1 MRPLGGRAERP
12 CAGARDSRAPRPT
25 RAHRPPSP
33 GGRARTDRA
42 ASGRGRGTPRSGRRG
57 GCCARTRRR
66 KQREPEHV
74 ARLVRRAEPPATE
87 DVADRVDAERDV
99 MQDEEPHRAAPQ
111 QPRQPGADG
120 PARPAS
126 AHGRHVAMQIA
137 MTIRRRSIGCGASV
151 PYIAD
156 MAAVNGGPVMSLACP
171 PDVHSRSRVSARRAS
186 ISARVP
192 ETPASDDEEERRS
205 RRLLRD
211 EGSTLRAPWPAAAS
225 VHVWTDETR
234 HWRRSD
240 DADRTAAQRAT
251 CLTSRLRPPSTR
263 SARGR
268 WLPRT

>member
-1 MRPLGGRAERP
+1 LRW
-12 CAGARDSRAPRPT
+12 
-25 RAHRPPSP
+25 
-33 GGRARTDRA
+33 
-42 ASGRGRGTPRSGRRG
+42 RSGLT
-57 GCCARTRRR
+57 RTTSHASPQASKPRMTSADGSSCQRSR
-66 KQREPEHV
+66 PWHAEVGKAWWLLCQDLAEGRQREPEHV

-171 PDVHSRSRVSARRAS
+171 PDVHSRSRVSARLAS

-192 ETPASDDEEERRS
+192 ETPASDDEQDPRS
-205 RRLLRD
+205 RLLLLDEKRKSRSRD
-211 EGSTLRAPWPAAAS
+211 S
-225 VHVWTDETR
+225 VRERHCTR
-234 HWRRSD
+234 C
-240 DADRTAAQRAT
+240 A
-251 CLTSRLRPPSTR
+251 
-263 SARGR
+263 G
-268 WLPRT
+268 